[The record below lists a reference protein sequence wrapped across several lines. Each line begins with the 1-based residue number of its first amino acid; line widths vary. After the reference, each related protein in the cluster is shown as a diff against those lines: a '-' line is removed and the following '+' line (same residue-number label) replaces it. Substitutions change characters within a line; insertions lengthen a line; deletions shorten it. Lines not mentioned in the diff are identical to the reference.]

1 MSGSLCSHLCL
12 AAGKVS
18 GAQAAMIQ
26 GLVLLCMCEGGGRWM
41 GPLASTLS
49 YTATCREKP
58 RWSLRPCL
66 RAMCRQ
72 TSRDVEAEST
82 MTVRFSPVAKVI
94 WIGMCFLDLTAW
106 GQTKTQVLCPGG
118 PSAQLSALELLE
130 LCDGRPA
137 HQPLFPT
144 HSPCWRLPLGSGRRG
159 LLKPRPARLAL

>member
-1 MSGSLCSHLCL
+1 
-12 AAGKVS
+12 
-18 GAQAAMIQ
+18 MIQ

-82 MTVRFSPVAKVI
+82 TTVRFSPVAKVI
-94 WIGMCFLDLTAW
+94 WIGMCFLDLTAC
-106 GQTKTQVLCPGG
+106 GQTKTQVLCP
-118 PSAQLSALELLE
+118 
-130 LCDGRPA
+130 R
-137 HQPLFPT
+137 
-144 HSPCWRLPLGSGRRG
+144 RPLGSAVCAGAPGTLRWEAGPPAPLPNPQPLRAHALG
-159 LLKPRPARLAL
+159 FWEAGPSEAPPSSASRVGSPGQQTSLLN

>member
-1 MSGSLCSHLCL
+1 M
-12 AAGKVS
+12 A
-18 GAQAAMIQ
+18 
-26 GLVLLCMCEGGGRWM
+26 

-49 YTATCREKP
+49 YTVTCREKP

-82 MTVRFSPVAKVI
+82 MTVRLSPVAKLI

-106 GQTKTQVLCPGG
+106 ARTKTQVLCPGG
-118 PSAQLSALELLE
+118 PSAQLPALELLE
-130 LCDGRPA
+130 LCDGRLA

-144 HSPCWRLPLGSGRRG
+144 HCPRGRIPMGSGGRG
-159 LLKPRPARLAL
+159 LLKPRPARQSVYTVLASRHRC